1 MKTVLVTGATSFLG
15 YHVARRLNQQGI
27 RPRVLELANSKRE
40 PLRALDVSQCEG
52 HLEDPHALSAAC
64 EGADTLLHLAFR
76 VSVGGGPA
84 LLEEMRRI
92 NVEGTER
99 LLDVAAS
106 KGVTTA
112 VVAASA
118 LGVGVNR
125 KPEPLDETANWA
137 EHAFELPYATM
148 RREAELKSL
157 AKAKPFDQAQGRPG
171 FSVVAVCPAFTL
183 GPDDPV
189 GAPAN
194 KLIKSLIDGKLRF
207 TLPVGF
213 GCLDVRDFAN
223 ATILAAERGRSGQRY
238 LISGH
243 NVTTNQLLGQAAAIA
258 GVRAPRFEPPRFLL
272 NAVVGVLGIVSR
284 IRGKPAAITP
294 EVLDVV
300 GRYAWYNTSRARTEL
315 GWEPRPLQQT
325 LEDTIRW
332 LRATPQ
338 T

>member
-1 MKTVLVTGATSFLG
+1 MRTVLVTGASSFLG
-15 YHVARRLNQQGI
+15 YHVVKRLNEQGI
-27 RPRVLELANSKRE
+27 RPRVLDLPDTKQE
-40 PLRALDVSQCEG
+40 PLRTLDVSQCEG
-52 HLEDPHALSAAC
+52 HLEDPRSLSAAC
-64 EGADTLLHLAFR
+64 DGADTLFHLAFR
-76 VSVGGGPA
+76 VSVGGGAA
-84 LLEEMRRI
+84 LLEEMRRV
-92 NVEGTER
+92 NVGGTER

-106 KGVTTA
+106 KGVTTTI
-112 VVAASA
+112 VAASA

-125 KPEPLDETANWA
+125 RPEPLDETANWA

-157 AKAKPFDQAQGRPG
+157 ARARPG
-171 FSVVAVCPAFTL
+171 FSVVTVCPAFTL

-213 GCLDVRDFAN
+213 GCLDVRDFA
-223 ATILAAERGRSGQRY
+223 AAAVLAAERGRSGQRY

-243 NVTTNQLLGQAAAIA
+243 NVTTNQLLVQAAAIA

-272 NAVVGVLGIVSR
+272 NAAVAALGIVSK
-284 IRGKPAAITP
+284 IRGKPAPITR

-300 GRYAWYNTSRARTEL
+300 GRYAWYDTTRARTEL

-338 T
+338 AAS

>member
-1 MKTVLVTGATSFLG
+1 MHTPLVTGATGFLG
-15 YHVARRLNQQGI
+15 YHVVKRLNEQGI
-27 RPRVLELANSKRE
+27 RPRVLELADARRE
-40 PLRALDVSQCEG
+40 ALETLDVSRSEG
-52 HLEDPHALSAAC
+52 HLEDPRSLSAAC
-64 EGADTLLHLAFR
+64 DGADTLLHLAFR
-76 VSVGGGPA
+76 VSVGGGAA
-84 LLEEMRRI
+84 LLEEMRRV
-92 NVEGTER
+92 NVGGTER

-106 KGVTTA
+106 KGVTK
-112 VVAASA
+112 VIVAASA

-125 KPEPLDETANWA
+125 RPEPLDETANWA

-148 RREAELKSL
+148 RREAELKAL
-157 AKAKPFDQAQGRPG
+157 AKARPG
-171 FSVVAVCPAFTL
+171 FSVVSVCPAFTL

-213 GCLDVRDFAN
+213 GCLDVRDFAT
-223 ATILAAERGRSGQRY
+223 AAVLAAERGRSGQRY

-272 NAVVGVLGIVSR
+272 NAVVAALGVVSTLR
-284 IRGKPAAITP
+284 RKPAPITR

-300 GRYAWYNTSRARTEL
+300 GRYAWYDTSRARTEL
-315 GWEPRPLQQT
+315 GWAPRPLQQT

-332 LRATPQ
+332 LRATSQAPA
-338 T
+338 

>member
-1 MKTVLVTGATSFLG
+1 MKTVLVTGASSFLG
-15 YHVARRLNQQGI
+15 YHVAKRLNELGI
-27 RPRVLELANSKRE
+27 RPRVLELPDSKRE
-40 PLRALDVSQCEG
+40 PLATLDVSQCDG
-52 HLEDPHALSAAC
+52 HLEDPRSLNAAC
-64 EGADTLLHLAFR
+64 EGVDTLLHLAFR
-76 VSVGGGPA
+76 VSVGGGAA

-92 NVEGTER
+92 NVGGTER

-112 VVAASA
+112 IVAASA

-125 KPEPLDETANWA
+125 RPEPLDETANWA
-137 EHAFELPYATM
+137 EHAFELPYATL

-157 AKAKPFDQAQGRPG
+157 AKARPG
-171 FSVVAVCPAFTL
+171 FSVVAVCPSFTL

-223 ATILAAERGRSGQRY
+223 ATVLAAERGRSGQRY

-272 NAVVGVLGIVSR
+272 NAVVAALGIVSK
-284 IRGKPAAITP
+284 IRRKPAPITR

-300 GRYAWYNTSRARTEL
+300 GRYAWYDTSRARPEL

-332 LRATPQ
+332 LRATSQ
-338 T
+338 AAS